1 MYQTTRY
8 GKMMAP
14 QMVEYLNILEENTR
28 KHFTKH
34 YPTLDIPHYE
44 VEPGRKYN
52 KVVQVDNQRIVHSFV
67 DNEGNVYKAAG
78 WRAPAKGVR
87 YNLNTDLDV
96 LRNVADP
103 FGSYLYLR
111 GV

>member
-1 MYQTTRY
+1 MYQTT
-8 GKMMAP
+8 MAP

-34 YPTLDIPHYE
+34 YPSLDLPQYE

-52 KVVQVDNQRIVHSFV
+52 KVVKVDTQRMVHSFV
-67 DNEGNVYKAAG
+67 DNEGNVYKAAS

-87 YNLNTDLDV
+87 FNLNTDLDV
-96 LRNVADP
+96 LREIADP
-103 FGSYLYLR
+103 FGGYLYLR